1 MRFDFFAKEILMKST
16 FVSAKQMFLVAMVA
30 ARVVLRSFFFFVAC
44 APETVTQRKFF
55 FVSLQIKGCWPFQRT
70 YKSAKLI
77 FLFSL
82 PWSVFNFFFCLE
94 TLLKVSEI
102 QGRND
107 LYQHKMHDDWKVGR
121 RGLAKFRL
129 LTKTSCW
136 LQLRNNKFIIRN
148 LASRGKTP
156 TLAASF
162 SIITYQGC
170 ASRYN
175 LAPRVVLV
183 ICRRYGCRCKEPK
196 WPWARDW
203 SRQGNL
209 RNWGGSEICEE
220 LLNFRD
226 WNML

>member
-1 MRFDFFAKEILMKST
+1 M
-16 FVSAKQMFLVAMVA
+16 
-30 ARVVLRSFFFFVAC
+30 
-44 APETVTQRKFF
+44 
-55 FVSLQIKGCWPFQRT
+55 
-70 YKSAKLI
+70 
-77 FLFSL
+77 
-82 PWSVFNFFFCLE
+82 
-94 TLLKVSEI
+94 
-102 QGRND
+102 
-107 LYQHKMHDDWKVGR
+107 GR

-129 LTKTSCW
+129 LRKTSCW
-136 LQLRNNKFIIRN
+136 LQLRNNEFIIRN

-209 RNWGGSEICEE
+209 RNWGGKTWTFKGIRYDSSFNAPSRTSHFFLTREGGGGFWQGSHFFWGQREDRSASLMRVYKMGAIWKNAHGGGGEGE
-220 LLNFRD
+220 S
-226 WNML
+226 

>member
-16 FVSAKQMFLVAMVA
+16 FVSAEQMFLVAMVA
-30 ARVVLRSFFFFVAC
+30 ARVVLRSFFFCSMRSRNGYAAQILFC
-44 APETVTQRKFF
+44 
-55 FVSLQIKGCWPFQRT
+55 VSPNQGVLTISNWT
-70 YKSAKLI
+70 YNSAKLN

-82 PWSVFNFFFCLE
+82 PWSVFFFFFCVE
-94 TLLKVSEI
+94 TLLKVSEM

-129 LTKTSCW
+129 LRKTSCW
-136 LQLRNNKFIIRN
+136 LQLRNNEFIIRN

-183 ICRRYGCRCKEPK
+183 ICWRYGCRCKEPK